1 MTETAELVKS
11 LAALLATAA
20 LILLAAA
27 PAGAAERTTR
37 EIESAAKSA
46 RAVTA
51 QMLTAP
57 EAFSVKKKLPVRVSV
72 RVPKGTTKLTV
83 RVGNHD
89 LSKRFRGGGKVRSAS
104 LDRGDGLRYGTNTVT
119 VIAERGKSRRV
130 IHSRTFYVVR
140 PARGLVDLNL
150 RTDDAVA
157 AVTLKLRQPR
167 VLTAAHLQKPGAVAR
182 QLEAMHRERKVRL
195 WLNGRP
201 VTRAIG
207 NAQLTRWTAKL
218 SATHGLRYGVNR
230 LRAYVVEPETGRFQ
244 TLRRSF
250 VVRRNQPLAS
260 AGWDDYSRVG
270 SHVFLDGRR
279 SRVAG
284 DGQRALRWTIVSQ
297 PGGSKATLH
306 GSSSTRP
313 RLSPDRPGRYVV
325 RLTVSERGKAGAL
338 NGTAACSDLA
348 EITVAPRQ
356 LLLPF
361 TGFVPAASGQP
372 DGIKVAGTFY
382 PKPSSGDF
390 QWLTLNRSTLTPNG
404 ASANN
409 WIANGTS
416 GEHSFEGLYKALKGM
431 GHDQLVVL
439 TRPFNGNA
447 AVNTDQVDEFNNVL
461 NLLGAESMTTEQL
474 TAGSQQLVVVGIP
487 YSKPGSAWV
496 SRIIGTPKT
505 VFDGWLMPDAVSNSN
520 GDLNFRFQPK
530 RLAFDTEK
538 SSTATTNTMSV
549 NGQDIPASLPAGA
562 SGGFQIVAIDPDT
575 FAPLDN
581 RVYPTNSAGTSGGP
595 LEGRREMAQYLRTIE
610 PNRQLI
616 AVQSIGS
623 VANVSNAPEEQYVE
637 DMKRA
642 WQDLSRAI
650 APWGANP
657 DTFGRANGSYA
668 YLGGP
673 RLTRAQAADSSSAV
687 TIDPTTNP
695 PQRESGTLQGRAAP
709 TSKGVFAPVIASPV
723 ESPDL
728 KLYDLVFRNP
738 TPWPLTGEG
747 EDAEDYQE
755 ALGYISRNLGAGPN
769 IRATYWKN
777 LEAVYSDD
785 IAKLKAIPYPGNF
798 RPCAGTKSLPAAE
811 LKGAAEPVR
820 YTREEFC
827 EMSRQ
832 LTEEFELLDKVKT
845 MFDAYEAAFSRS
857 GPVQQAELESM
868 AKAIEDAI
876 KPGNGGE
883 IAWSVGGFI
892 GNLISAGLVLDPEG
906 AGVLAAWEAL
916 VTVYELTREL
926 LGETGGVPVGEQV
939 ESKVG
944 ELGTDLAKKLE
955 ASSDGVERLRQVIVS
970 DWGRLQAVG
979 SVVGTPGWNVD
990 VPTVKENLTNSAGAF
1005 FSSQLLPIPYG
1016 VHDLEATGFNPGPT
1030 AENCY
1035 TLSYGHT
1042 YRGAPETAKL
1052 EWMGEFDFQT
1062 IHGGFPSQFVLAVH
1076 SPSASSYSYP
1086 PAEVTDR
1093 IFRPQVQGGFGVQL
1107 PQYVW
1112 ESYEDFADE
1121 GSPPGPS
1128 PPTYIAYCH

>member
-1 MTETAELVKS
+1 MKLPATLFAAAS
-11 LAALLATAA
+11 LALAV
-20 LILLAAA
+20 AA
-27 PAGAAERTTR
+27 PAPAASLTNAET
-37 EIESAAKSA
+37 ENAAKSI

-51 QMLTAP
+51 QLLTAP
-57 EAFSVKKKLPVRVSV
+57 QAYAVKKKLPVRVSV

-83 RVGNHD
+83 RVGNRD
-89 LSKRFRGGGKVRSAS
+89 LSKRFRAGGKVRSAS
-104 LDRGDGLRYGTNTVT
+104 LDRGDGLRYGTNTIT
-119 VIAERGKSRRV
+119 AIAERGKARRV
-130 IHSRTFYVVR
+130 IHARTFYVVR
-140 PARGLVDLNL
+140 PARGLVSL
-150 RTDDAVA
+150 RLRPNRAVA
-157 AVTLKLRQPR
+157 GVTLKLRQPG
-167 VLTAAHLQKPGAVAR
+167 VLTEAHLRKPGAVGR
-182 QLEAMHRERKVRL
+182 QLEAMHRDRKVRM
-195 WLNGRP
+195 WLNGKP
-201 VTRAIG
+201 VTRAISS
-207 NAQLTRWTAKL
+207 ARLTSWTAKL
-218 SATHGLRYGVNR
+218 SATHGLRHGVNR
-230 LRAYVVEPETGRFQ
+230 LRAYVVEPETGRYQ
-244 TLRRSF
+244 VLRRSF
-250 VVRRNQPLAS
+250 VVKRNLPLAS

-284 DGQRALRWTIVSQ
+284 DGKRVLKWTIVSK
-297 PGGSKATLH
+297 PSGSKVALH
-306 GSSSTRP
+306 SSGSARP

-325 RLTVSERGKAGAL
+325 RLTVSERGKT
-338 NGTAACSDLA
+338 GTRVGAACSDLA

-356 LLLPF
+356 LLIPF
-361 TGFVPAASGQP
+361 TGYVPAANGKP
-372 DGIKVAGTFY
+372 AGIQVAGTFY

-390 QWLTLNRSTLTPNG
+390 QWLTLNRSSLTPNG
-404 ASANN
+404 ANANN
-409 WIANGTS
+409 WIQNGTS
-416 GEHSFEGLYKALKGM
+416 GEHSFEGLYKALKQM

-447 AVNTDQVDEFNNVL
+447 TVNTDQVDEFNNVL
-461 NLLGAESMTTEQL
+461 NLLGAESMTTEEL

-487 YSKPGSAWV
+487 YSRPGSAWV
-496 SRIIGTPKT
+496 SWVSGADKS
-505 VFDGWLMPDAVSNSN
+505 VFNGWLMPDAVSNSN

-538 SSTATTNTMSV
+538 SSTPTTNTMNV
-549 NGQDIPASLPAGA
+549 NGQEIPASLPGGS

-575 FAPLDN
+575 FRPLDSRVFSTNSTGITGAPL
-581 RVYPTNSAGTSGGP
+581 AG
-595 LEGRREMAQYLRTIE
+595 RQAMAQYLRTIE

-623 VANVSNAPEEQYVE
+623 VANVANAPEEQYVE
-637 DMKRA
+637 DMNRA
-642 WQDLSRAI
+642 WQDLSRAL

-657 DTFGRANGSYA
+657 DTFSRANGSYA
-668 YLGGP
+668 FFGGP
-673 RLTRAQAADSSSAV
+673 RLTRAEAADSSSVV

-709 TSKGVFAPVIASPV
+709 TSKGVFAPAIASPV

-728 KLYDLVFRNP
+728 KLYDLVFREP

-755 ALGYISRNLGAGPN
+755 ALGYISRNLGAGPD
-769 IRATYWKN
+769 IRSTYWKN
-777 LEAVYSDD
+777 LNAVYSDD
-785 IAKLKAIPYPGNF
+785 LIKLKAIPYPGNF
-798 RPCAGTKSLPAAE
+798 KTCSGKQSAPGALAEVGHRPG
-811 LKGAAEPVR
+811 

-832 LTEEFELLDKVKT
+832 LAEEFELLDKTKT
-845 MFDAYEAAFSRS
+845 LFDAYEAAFSRS

-906 AGVLAAWEAL
+906 AAVLAAWEAL
-916 VTVYELTREL
+916 VTIYELTREL

-944 ELGTDLAKKLE
+944 ELGADLAKKLE
-955 ASSDGVERLRQVIVS
+955 ASSDGVERLRQVIIS

-979 SVVGTPGWNVD
+979 SVAGTPGWTVD

-1005 FSSQLLPIPYG
+1005 FSGQLLPIPYG
-1016 VHDLEATGFNPGPT
+1016 VHDLEGTGFNADPT
-1030 AENCY
+1030 TENCY
-1035 TLSYGHT
+1035 TLKYGHT

-1062 IHGGFPSQFVLAVH
+1062 VHGGFPSRFVLAVH
-1076 SPSASSYSYP
+1076 SPSLQSYSYP

>member
-1 MTETAELVKS
+1 MKS
-11 LAALLATAA
+11 LAALLVTASLA
-20 LILLAAA
+20 LLAAA
-27 PAGAAERTTR
+27 PAGAAERTTK

-51 QMLTAP
+51 QLLTAP
-57 EAFSVKKKLPVRVSV
+57 QAYAVKKKLPVRVSV
-72 RVPKGTTKLTV
+72 RVPKRTTKLTV
-83 RVGNHD
+83 RLGSRD

-104 LDRGDGLRYGTNTVT
+104 LDRGDGLRYGTNTIT
-119 VIAERGKSRRV
+119 VIAERGKARRV
-130 IHSRTFYVVR
+130 IHARTFYVVR
-140 PARGLVDLNL
+140 PARGLAAL
-150 RTDDAVA
+150 RLRPNRAVA

-167 VLTAAHLQKPGAVAR
+167 VLTAAHLRKPGAVAR
-182 QLEAMHRERKVRL
+182 QLDAMHRERKVRL
-195 WLNGRP
+195 WLNGKP

-207 NAQLTRWTAKL
+207 STQLTRWTAKL

-230 LRAYVVEPETGRFQ
+230 LRAYVVELETGRYQ
-244 TLRRSF
+244 VLRRSF
-250 VVRRNQPLAS
+250 VVKRNLPLAS

-270 SHVFLDGRR
+270 SHVFLDGRH

-284 DGQRALRWTIVSQ
+284 GGARVLKWTIVSR
-297 PGGSKATLH
+297 PRGSKATLH
-306 GSSSTRP
+306 GSDSARP
-313 RLSPDRPGRYVV
+313 RLSPDRPGRYLV
-325 RLTVSERGKAGAL
+325 RLTVSERAKAGARARV
-338 NGTAACSDLA
+338 GASCSDLA
-348 EITVAPRQ
+348 EITIAPRQ
-356 LLLPF
+356 LLIPF
-361 TGFVPAASGQP
+361 TGFIPAANGKP
-372 DGIKVAGTFY
+372 AGIEVGGTLY

-390 QWLTLNRSTLTPNG
+390 QWLTLSRSSLTPNG
-404 ASANN
+404 ANANN
-409 WIANGTS
+409 WITNGAS
-416 GEHSFEGLYKALKGM
+416 GEHGFEGLYDALKRM

-439 TRPFNGNA
+439 ARPFNGNA

-461 NLLGAESMTTEQL
+461 NLLGAESMTAAEL

-496 SRIIGTPKT
+496 SRVIGAEKT

-549 NGQDIPASLPAGA
+549 NGQEIPASLPAGA

-581 RVYPTNSAGTSGGP
+581 RVFSTNSAGTGGGP
-595 LEGRREMAQYLRTIE
+595 LGGRQAMAQYLREIE

-623 VANVSNAPEEQYVE
+623 VANVANAPEEQYVE
-637 DMKRA
+637 DMNRA
-642 WQDLSRAI
+642 WQDISRAI
-650 APWGANP
+650 APFGANP
-657 DTFGRANGSYA
+657 DTFSRANGSYA

-673 RLTRAQAADSSSAV
+673 RLTRAQDADSSSAV
-687 TIDPTTNP
+687 VIDPTTSP
-695 PQRESGTLQGRAAP
+695 PQREAGTLQGRAAP
-709 TSKGVFAPVIASPV
+709 TSKGVFQPAIASPV

-728 KLYDLVFRNP
+728 KLYDMVFRAP

-747 EDAEDYQE
+747 EDAGEYAE
-755 ALGYISRNLGAGPN
+755 ALAYISRNLGAGPN
-769 IRATYWKN
+769 IRSTYWKN
-777 LEAVYSDD
+777 LNAVYSDD
-785 IAKLKAIPYPGNF
+785 LTRLKAIPYPGNF
-798 RPCAGTKSLPAAE
+798 KTCAGKQAMPGDLAE
-811 LKGAAEPVR
+811 VAHRPG
-820 YTREEFC
+820 YTREQFC

-832 LTEEFELLDKVKT
+832 LAEEFELLDKVKS

-857 GPVQQAELESM
+857 GPVQQAELESLS
-868 AKAIEDAI
+868 KAIEDAI

-944 ELGTDLAKKLE
+944 ELGADLAKKLE
-955 ASSDGVERLRQVIVS
+955 ASSDGVERLRQVIIS
-970 DWGRLQAVG
+970 DWGRLEAVG
-979 SVVGTPGWNVD
+979 SVVGTPGWSVD
-990 VPTVKENLTNSAGAF
+990 VPTVKQNLTNSAGAF

-1016 VHDLEATGFNPGPT
+1016 VHDLEGTGFNADPT
-1030 AENCY
+1030 TDNCY

-1062 IHGGFPSQFVLAVH
+1062 VHGNFPSRFVLAVH
-1076 SPSASSYSYP
+1076 SPSAQSYSYP

-1112 ESYEDFADE
+1112 EAYEDFADE